1 LLAGKA
7 LAAFTLGLA
16 ALGTTAVASTVL
28 LDAEWGG
35 LLPAAAIIAAT
46 VFAATAVIAL
56 VLTFARTEQQA
67 TLYTSLVT
75 FAFAFLG
82 GNLISLARAPELLRQ
97 LSLLTPNGW
106 ALRAIGDLSAGVGT
120 RTALVPALVAICAFG
135 LVAAVIA
142 AARSDRLVRL

>member
-1 LLAGKA
+1 
-7 LAAFTLGLA
+7 
-16 ALGTTAVASTVL
+16 VL

-46 VFAATAVIAL
+46 VFTATAVIAL
-56 VLTFARTEQQA
+56 VLTLARTEQQA
-67 TLYTSLVT
+67 ALYTSLVT

-106 ALRAIGDLSAGVGT
+106 ALRAIGDLSAGVDT
-120 RTALVPALVAICAFG
+120 LTALVPALIAICAFG

-142 AARSDRLVRL
+142 AARSDRLIRL